1 MSSDRK
7 SNQYFDNEFDKDQLF
22 TEIPAESNYPNLEKI
37 PSGYDPMGRIYLEG
51 IANRNLAGGRIPW
64 WVLISGWMLYGA
76 LALLGFLAAIAL
88 TSFEGSFIVVFGGL
102 FVLIGLTVIL
112 PLLILWRGT
121 IAKLTIARRKTKRST
136 KR

>member
-1 MSSDRK
+1 MSSDRT

-22 TEIPAESNYPNLEKI
+22 TEIPAESNPPNLEKI

-76 LALLGFLAAIAL
+76 LALLGFLGAIAL
-88 TSFEGSFIVVFGGL
+88 GSFEGSFIVVFGGL

-121 IAKLTIARRKTKRST
+121 IAKLMIARRKTKRST
-136 KR
+136 KI

>member
-1 MSSDRK
+1 MSRDEK
-7 SNQYFDNEFDKDQLF
+7 SNQYFDGEFDKDQLF
-22 TEIPAESNYPNLEKI
+22 IGIPAESNYPKLEKI

-64 WVLISGWMLYGA
+64 WVLISGWILYGGYA
-76 LALLGFLAAIAL
+76 LCGFVLAITLAF
-88 TSFEGSFIVVFGGL
+88 SEGWFILVSGDL
-102 FVLIGLTVIL
+102 FVLMLVMVML

-121 IAKLTIARRKTKRST
+121 IAKLTIARRKTKRFT